1 MYYRNATIDD
11 IWPEIKSSS
20 DPKTFTWNVATGM
33 LEDSDITFH
42 VRYMHSNLQEDTA
55 DIILHKGP
63 GGENVIEFKDG
74 SRTLFSYQKVMV
86 STETMYASFSTMYV
100 RFTRG
105 PYYDDV
111 LSITGEYKEPVEQKG
126 WYNDKAQEPI
136 LTKQEA
142 DNWFRIKDNMFV
154 YEQELEQ
161 YLASGSDLQIVTIQP
176 TVGALSMHARE
187 YIPVCVLLSKPWEG
201 DDASQS
207 GGQYQQMLMKS
218 TFNNYIQ
225 RFEYEDYVHAGTT
238 YTRLK
243 IKVVIDPNAIHPD
256 NTIKIFFLKVD
267 QFVQISAYES
277 HISE

>member
-1 MYYRNATIDD
+1 MYYRNVTIDD
-11 IWPEIKSSS
+11 IWPEIKRTAAT
-20 DPKTFTWNVATGM
+20 KTFKWNVAAEM
-33 LEDSDITFH
+33 LEDSNITFH
-42 VRYMHSNLQEDTA
+42 VRYVSGNHEATA
-55 DIILHKGP
+55 DIVLHNGP
-63 GGENVIEFKDG
+63 GGTNLIEFKDG
-74 SRTLFSYQKVMV
+74 SRILFSYQKIVDG
-86 STETMYASFSTMYV
+86 TDTMSV
-100 RFTRG
+100 EFTRG
-105 PYYDDV
+105 SYYDYV
-111 LSITGEYKEPVEQKG
+111 ISITGEYKEPVEQKG

-154 YEQELEQ
+154 YEQDLEQ

-243 IKVVIDPNAIHPD
+243 IKVVIDPNAIHPE

-277 HISE
+277 HIIE